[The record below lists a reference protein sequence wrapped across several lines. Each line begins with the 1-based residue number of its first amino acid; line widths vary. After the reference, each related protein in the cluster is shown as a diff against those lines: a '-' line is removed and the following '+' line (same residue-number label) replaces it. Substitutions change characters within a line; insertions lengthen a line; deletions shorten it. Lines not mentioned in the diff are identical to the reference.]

1 VEIASF
7 LEFLQSDATQRTL
20 LAETREHLI
29 MIALPILGALVV
41 GIALG
46 IAAHRFRFLRG
57 SILNMVSWFL
67 TIPSLAF
74 FALLI
79 PIVGIGN
86 TAPMTAL
93 FFYALLPI
101 VRNTVAG
108 LTSVDQAV
116 VESAKGMGM
125 GRVKRL
131 LQIELPNAWP
141 VILAGARVATLL
153 LIGIAAIAAV
163 VGGDGLGQSIYRG
176 INRIPAGG
184 SLEAILSGTLMIV
197 VLAVLID
204 LIYLGIGRLTIPR
217 GLRD

>member
-1 VEIASF
+1 MEIASF